1 MQTGSRPPVRARQAG
16 SDKAKELRQRIDES
30 VDTLAKAIDAVRA
43 SETFKAYLD
52 VQARFHNYSWC
63 NSLLILSQRPQATRV
78 AGYRTWQK
86 LDRQV
91 RQGEHGIRIF
101 APCPW
106 KRENDAGETEQG
118 MYFRCVSVFDIAQTD
133 GPELPSVDVPD
144 IDTASDALLADLVR
158 VSESRGITVCFQPIS
173 GGAYGV
179 SRKGTVEIDDTRAT
193 GQQAKTLAHELAHE
207 ALHWEDRGTFTRSV
221 AELEAE
227 SVAYV
232 VCNHFGLDTSV
243 RSSAYIAL
251 WNGDGK
257 ALRDSLKRIA
267 DTARKIIDDVR
278 ALSTR
283 KAVA

>member
-1 MQTGSRPPVRARQAG
+1 MQTVSRPPVRARQTG

-91 RQGEHGIRIF
+91 CKGETGIRIF

-118 MYFRCVSVFDIAQTD
+118 MYFRCV
-133 GPELPSVDVPD
+133 
-144 IDTASDALLADLVR
+144 
-158 VSESRGITVCFQPIS
+158 
-173 GGAYGV
+173 
-179 SRKGTVEIDDTRAT
+179 
-193 GQQAKTLAHELAHE
+193 
-207 ALHWEDRGTFTRSV
+207 
-221 AELEAE
+221 
-227 SVAYV
+227 
-232 VCNHFGLDTSV
+232 
-243 RSSAYIAL
+243 
-251 WNGDGK
+251 
-257 ALRDSLKRIA
+257 
-267 DTARKIIDDVR
+267 
-278 ALSTR
+278 
-283 KAVA
+283 